1 MMTFIP
7 PRLRKPAVYALAG
20 VLFAAAWLV
29 RGGPLWWVSINAV
42 ILTAAVVARV
52 YWLGGKD
59 TDEGARAGSRADER
73 QQLVSVRSRALRYPG
88 VAGSSGAG
96 APALAGNHGGQRR
109 RPAPGH
115 PPRHRPPAGDLRYRP
130 LQFSRVTFAPTG
142 DRARPGR
149 ERPAAP
155 PIRGVCAGQDEP
167 GTAARASRSRTRP
180 PSDDK
185 ITTSRA

>member
-73 QQLVSVRSRALRYPG
+73 QQLVSVRSRALACNLAMVESFIGLTAAIAVRADWWWRSWSPSSSRAT
-88 VAGSSGAG
+88 VTCSAWATTALPRRAPRMKPAPSASRAPRSAPEPARQLASSGRPREARG
-96 APALAGNHGGQRR
+96 RARR
-109 RPAPGH
+109 RPTGF
-115 PPRHRPPAGDLRYRP
+115 PPALRP
-130 LQFSRVTFAPTG
+130 
-142 DRARPGR
+142 
-149 ERPAAP
+149 
-155 PIRGVCAGQDEP
+155 
-167 GTAARASRSRTRP
+167 
-180 PSDDK
+180 
-185 ITTSRA
+185 